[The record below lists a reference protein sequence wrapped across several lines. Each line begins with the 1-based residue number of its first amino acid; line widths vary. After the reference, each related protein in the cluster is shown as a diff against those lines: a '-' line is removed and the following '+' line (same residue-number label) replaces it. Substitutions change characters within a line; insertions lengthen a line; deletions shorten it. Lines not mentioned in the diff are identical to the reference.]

1 MKEIIN
7 EYAEA
12 LFLVAAEKGETE
24 SFSESLSVLKNLLS
38 ENREYT
44 EFLFCPSLPLS
55 ERLSAIDEAFLGK
68 CPEEILSLIKILTEN
83 GRIRDLSLLIDEF
96 FSLKQSFE
104 NTKNVK
110 IFSPVSLT
118 DEQKEKLIT
127 KLETKH
133 QVKIHAEY
141 EVDNTLIGGIKV
153 AFGDILI
160 DGSIE
165 KRLKSLKEVIE
176 K

>member
-44 EFLFCPSLPLS
+44 EFLFCPTLPLS
-55 ERLSAIDEAFLGK
+55 ERLSAIDEAFFGK

-110 IFSPVSLT
+110 IFSPVPLT

-127 KLETKH
+127 KLETKY

>member
-44 EFLFCPSLPLS
+44 EFLFCPTLPLS
-55 ERLSAIDEAFLGK
+55 ERLSAIDEAFFGK

-127 KLETKH
+127 KLETKY

>member
-7 EYAEA
+7 EYSEA
-12 LFLVAAEKGETE
+12 LFEVALEKGGAE
-24 SFSESLSVLKNLLS
+24 SFAESLSLLKELLS
-38 ENREYT
+38 ENGEYT

-55 ERLSAIDEAFLGK
+55 ERLSAIDEALSGK
-68 CPEEILSLIKILTEN
+68 MPEEILSLIKILTEN
-83 GRIRDLSLLIDEF
+83 GRIRELPSLIDEF

-104 NTKNVK
+104 NTKTVK
-110 IFSPVSLT
+110 VSSPVALS
-118 DEQKEKLIT
+118 DEQKEKLIS
-127 KLETKH
+127 KLETKY
-133 QVKIHAEY
+133 QAKIHAEY
-141 EVDNTLIGGIKV
+141 EVDETLIGGIKI
-153 AFGDILI
+153 AFDDILI

>member
-7 EYAEA
+7 EYADA

-38 ENREYT
+38 ENKEYT

-55 ERLSAIDEAFLGK
+55 ERLSAIDEAFFGK

-110 IFSPVSLT
+110 IFSPVPLT

-127 KLETKH
+127 KLETKY

-141 EVDNTLIGGIKV
+141 EVDSTLIGGIKV

>member
-1 MKEIIN
+1 MKN
-7 EYAEA
+7 YTG
-12 LFLVAAEKGETE
+12 KTKTKK
-24 SFSESLSVLKNLLS
+24 SNKNY
-38 ENREYT
+38 N
-44 EFLFCPSLPLS
+44 
-55 ERLSAIDEAFLGK
+55 D
-68 CPEEILSLIKILTEN
+68 
-83 GRIRDLSLLIDEF
+83 
-96 FSLKQSFE
+96 QSFE

-127 KLETKH
+127 KLETKY

-141 EVDNTLIGGIKV
+141 EVDSTLIGGIKV